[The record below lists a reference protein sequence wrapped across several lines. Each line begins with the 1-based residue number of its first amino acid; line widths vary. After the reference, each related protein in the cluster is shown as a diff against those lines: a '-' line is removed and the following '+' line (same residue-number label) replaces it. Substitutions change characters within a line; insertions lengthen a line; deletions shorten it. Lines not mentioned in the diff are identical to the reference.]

1 MTYDRFLKIGLEL
14 QKVQRVSNKLYD
26 NGMDLT
32 TFTNPYYT
40 IISELLSEVY
50 GDMGRDWFTW
60 FCYENDFGAGGLTTY
75 DKEGK
80 EICYSFKSLYE
91 YVELETNRQTS
102 GYSQAEGTA
111 DNQPKTTL
119 STNTNNNG

>member
-60 FCYENDFGAGGLTTY
+60 FCYENDFGAAGLTTY
-75 DKEGK
+75 DKKGK

-91 YVELETNRQTS
+91 YIELE
-102 GYSQAEGTA
+102 
-111 DNQPKTTL
+111 
-119 STNTNNNG
+119 TNTNNNG